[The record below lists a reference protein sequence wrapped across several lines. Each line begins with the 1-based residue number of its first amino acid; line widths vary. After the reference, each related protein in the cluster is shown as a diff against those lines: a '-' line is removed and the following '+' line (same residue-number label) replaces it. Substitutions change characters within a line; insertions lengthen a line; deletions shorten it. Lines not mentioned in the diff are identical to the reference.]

1 MMSARKPT
9 DLTIAATLRY
19 LEEYLPADSRI
30 LDAGCGAGELALK
43 LKETGHRVTGLDVET
58 EEVEKARAL
67 GVETKQVN
75 FLHFQEG
82 SFDAIVFSFSLHHI
96 FPLDEAV
103 EHAERLLVPG
113 GLLLAEEF
121 AWDEMDQNTARWF
134 YGMWSLLESCG
145 VLAEEEAEKEHH
157 CHSHEG
163 HADNADGRTAPATPQ
178 APLDEWRNEHHHEP
192 PLHTGQQMREG
203 IERRLDSV
211 RSEQVP
217 TLFTDFA
224 VALEPSQRGFDVAN
238 ELLEFERTLIDDKT
252 IVPLGLRMV
261 AKRKG

>member
-1 MMSARKPT
+1 MKPT
-9 DLTIAATLRY
+9 DLVTADTLRFY
-19 LEEYLPADSRI
+19 EEHLPARSRI
-30 LDAGCGAGELALK
+30 LDAGCGAGNLAAK
-43 LKETGHRVTGLDVET
+43 LKDAGHHVIGLDADEGA
-58 EEVEKARAL
+58 VEKTLAL
-67 GVETKQVN
+67 GVEARHGD
-75 FLHFQEG
+75 FFRFEEEP
-82 SFDAIVFSFSLHHI
+82 FDAICFSFSLHHI

-103 EHAERLLVPG
+103 EQAERLLVPG

-121 AWDEMDQNTARWF
+121 AWDGMDQITARWF
-134 YGMWSLLESCG
+134 YGTWSLLESCG
-145 VLAEEEAEKEHH
+145 VLAEEEAAKEHH

-163 HADNADGRTAPATPQ
+163 HADKRTTPPTPQ
-178 APLDEWRNEHHHEP
+178 TPLDEWMDEHHHEP

-224 VALEPSQRGFDVAN
+224 VALEPSQRRYDVACK
-238 ELLEFERTLIDDKT
+238 LLELERSLIDHEA
-252 IVPLGLRMV
+252 IVPLGLRMA